1 MASGVLLMSLPVT
14 YRLFFLV
21 IFACLAAL
29 AKGEVVINEIHH
41 DPDVKTE
48 LTEFIELH
56 NTGTEPVDLSGWEI
70 GDAVVFTFP
79 DGSKIG
85 GGGFVVVA
93 HNPAQFKAKFGG
105 SPLGPW
111 LGKLDNDGE
120 RIELR
125 DATGQLVDRVRYR
138 LGFPWPIVGAPPGYS
153 IELIHP
159 DLDNNDG
166 HNWKPSVRGDITT
179 KASTLVAK
187 GSSWKYFK
195 GTKEAS
201 NPRTT
206 WRKGDFTES
215 NWQTGRTPIGY
226 GENFMRTT
234 LGDMR
239 NSYTAVY
246 FRKNFTVKDAQKIG
260 ALKLALQFDDGFN
273 MWINGKH
280 VAGSNISTKEPRFS
294 TNASSAIEE
303 HSFVEFDL
311 PSPGAYLVE
320 GENILA
326 IQAHNASKGGSSD
339 FFIDVELKATVGPA
353 NRGPTPGARNSVFA
367 TEPLPRLTKVE
378 HIPRQPKG
386 SEAVLITTVPSTAV
400 AGSEVYAE
408 YQVVS
413 PGGYV
418 HIDDAAY
425 ERGWNKLPMNDLGQ
439 AGDSRAKDGVFS
451 ATVPKSVQQH
461 RHLIRYRVSV
471 KTILGQVATAPYP
484 SDPAPNF
491 AYFCYDGVP
500 SWSGKAKPG
509 AKVLEYDSQA
519 LTSVPVYHLISKKT
533 DVENST
539 WNEKYG
545 GDNYKWKGTLVYD
558 GEVYDHIRYR
568 ARGGVWRYAMGKNMW
583 KFDFNRG
590 HSFQARDHYNREYDS
605 RWDKLNFS
613 ACIQQG
619 NFQHRGEHGMF
630 EAVGFKLF
638 ELADVEAPKTHWVH
652 FRIIDEAA
660 ETGATQHD
668 GDFWGL
674 YLAIEQMDGRF
685 LDEHDLPDGNL
696 YKMEGGTGELNNQ
709 GPSAATDKSDLN
721 SYLSRY
727 QGNQSE
733 IWWRQNM
740 DLPRYYSYRTV
751 VEGIHHYDI
760 GYGKNYFYYLNPD
773 TQKWATLPWDLDL
786 TWAGNM
792 YGNGNDPF
800 KGKVLGK
807 SVFKVEYGNRAREIL
822 DLLFNDDEGYR
833 LIDEFAAIIDK
844 PSGRMPSIADADRAM
859 WDYHPIMSSG
869 KVNSSKAGKGR
880 FYQKA
885 GTKDFPG
892 MVKIMKNYIR
902 TRRSFIL
909 NSAARDTKHPNQ
921 PTIEYGGSKGY
932 PVNALRFRS
941 SEFSDSSGKFAGMK
955 WRLAEVSAPGA
966 PPYDYANPRQYE
978 INADWESNTLTN
990 FADTIALPSGLA
1002 KVGHWYR
1009 ARVRMLD
1016 NTKRWSHW
1024 SEPFEFQA
1032 GEPDTLENLKA
1043 HLLLT
1048 ELMYN
1053 APAGPD
1059 FDYIELHNNSDKTT
1073 LDLSGMAF
1081 SDGVRFVVPSGLT
1094 LAPGEY
1100 ALVIGHVEETAF
1112 RAHYRLSK
1120 EANILGTYSGKLAN
1134 NGETIQVRSAL
1145 EGTVLVTLNYDDEDN
1160 WPKAADGDG
1169 RSLLPLV
1176 LDPFKQAIGALDIP
1190 INWQPSST
1198 DGGSP
1203 GKEDSPPPADE
1214 DHDGLPDD
1222 WELAHGLNPVVND
1235 AALDFDGD
1243 GANNA
1248 HEFLAGTN
1256 PNDAASRMELGLS
1269 LGQEDELMAEF
1280 TMQPDRQYFLETAVA
1295 LDDEWESM
1303 PGDVNQPISGGFGE
1317 MIRIR
1322 IGALETSKNRF
1333 FRLRVKRLAE

>member
-1 MASGVLLMSLPVT
+1 
-14 YRLFFLV
+14 
-21 IFACLAAL
+21 
-29 AKGEVVINEIHH
+29 
-41 DPDVKTE
+41 
-48 LTEFIELH
+48 
-56 NTGTEPVDLSGWEI
+56 
-70 GDAVVFTFP
+70 
-79 DGSKIG
+79 
-85 GGGFVVVA
+85 
-93 HNPAQFKAKFGG
+93 
-105 SPLGPW
+105 
-111 LGKLDNDGE
+111 
-120 RIELR
+120 
-125 DATGQLVDRVRYR
+125 
-138 LGFPWPIVGAPPGYS
+138 
-153 IELIHP
+153 
-159 DLDNNDG
+159 
-166 HNWKPSVRGDITT
+166 
-179 KASTLVAK
+179 
-187 GSSWKYFK
+187 
-195 GTKEAS
+195 
-201 NPRTT
+201 
-206 WRKGDFTES
+206 
-215 NWQTGRTPIGY
+215 
-226 GENFMRTT
+226 
-234 LGDMR
+234 
-239 NSYTAVY
+239 
-246 FRKNFTVKDAQKIG
+246 
-260 ALKLALQFDDGFN
+260 
-273 MWINGKH
+273 
-280 VAGSNISTKEPRFS
+280 
-294 TNASSAIEE
+294 
-303 HSFVEFDL
+303 
-311 PSPGAYLVE
+311 
-320 GENILA
+320 
-326 IQAHNASKGGSSD
+326 
-339 FFIDVELKATVGPA
+339 
-353 NRGPTPGARNSVFA
+353 
-367 TEPLPRLTKVE
+367 
-378 HIPRQPKG
+378 
-386 SEAVLITTVPSTAV
+386 
-400 AGSEVYAE
+400 
-408 YQVVS
+408 
-413 PGGYV
+413 
-418 HIDDAAY
+418 
-425 ERGWNKLPMNDLGQ
+425 
-439 AGDSRAKDGVFS
+439 
-451 ATVPKSVQQH
+451 
-461 RHLIRYRVSV
+461 
-471 KTILGQVATAPYP
+471 
-484 SDPAPNF
+484 
-491 AYFCYDGVP
+491 
-500 SWSGKAKPG
+500 
-509 AKVLEYDSQA
+509 
-519 LTSVPVYHLISKKT
+519 
-533 DVENST
+533 
-539 WNEKYG
+539 
-545 GDNYKWKGTLVYD
+545 
-558 GEVYDHIRYR
+558 
-568 ARGGVWRYAMGKNMW
+568 
-583 KFDFNRG
+583 
-590 HSFQARDHYNREYDS
+590 
-605 RWDKLNFS
+605 
-613 ACIQQG
+613 
-619 NFQHRGEHGMF
+619 
-630 EAVGFKLF
+630 
-638 ELADVEAPKTHWVH
+638 
-652 FRIIDEAA
+652 
-660 ETGATQHD
+660 
-668 GDFWGL
+668 
-674 YLAIEQMDGRF
+674 
-685 LDEHDLPDGNL
+685 
-696 YKMEGGTGELNNQ
+696 
-709 GPSAATDKSDLN
+709 
-721 SYLSRY
+721 
-727 QGNQSE
+727 
-733 IWWRQNM
+733 M

-1059 FDYIELHNNSDKTT
+1059 FDYIELHNNSDTTT

>member
-1 MASGVLLMSLPVT
+1 
-14 YRLFFLV
+14 
-21 IFACLAAL
+21 
-29 AKGEVVINEIHH
+29 
-41 DPDVKTE
+41 
-48 LTEFIELH
+48 
-56 NTGTEPVDLSGWEI
+56 
-70 GDAVVFTFP
+70 
-79 DGSKIG
+79 
-85 GGGFVVVA
+85 
-93 HNPAQFKAKFGG
+93 
-105 SPLGPW
+105 
-111 LGKLDNDGE
+111 
-120 RIELR
+120 
-125 DATGQLVDRVRYR
+125 
-138 LGFPWPIVGAPPGYS
+138 
-153 IELIHP
+153 
-159 DLDNNDG
+159 
-166 HNWKPSVRGDITT
+166 
-179 KASTLVAK
+179 
-187 GSSWKYFK
+187 
-195 GTKEAS
+195 
-201 NPRTT
+201 
-206 WRKGDFTES
+206 
-215 NWQTGRTPIGY
+215 
-226 GENFMRTT
+226 
-234 LGDMR
+234 
-239 NSYTAVY
+239 
-246 FRKNFTVKDAQKIG
+246 
-260 ALKLALQFDDGFN
+260 
-273 MWINGKH
+273 
-280 VAGSNISTKEPRFS
+280 
-294 TNASSAIEE
+294 
-303 HSFVEFDL
+303 
-311 PSPGAYLVE
+311 
-320 GENILA
+320 
-326 IQAHNASKGGSSD
+326 
-339 FFIDVELKATVGPA
+339 
-353 NRGPTPGARNSVFA
+353 
-367 TEPLPRLTKVE
+367 
-378 HIPRQPKG
+378 
-386 SEAVLITTVPSTAV
+386 
-400 AGSEVYAE
+400 
-408 YQVVS
+408 
-413 PGGYV
+413 
-418 HIDDAAY
+418 
-425 ERGWNKLPMNDLGQ
+425 
-439 AGDSRAKDGVFS
+439 
-451 ATVPKSVQQH
+451 
-461 RHLIRYRVSV
+461 
-471 KTILGQVATAPYP
+471 
-484 SDPAPNF
+484 
-491 AYFCYDGVP
+491 
-500 SWSGKAKPG
+500 
-509 AKVLEYDSQA
+509 
-519 LTSVPVYHLISKKT
+519 
-533 DVENST
+533 
-539 WNEKYG
+539 
-545 GDNYKWKGTLVYD
+545 
-558 GEVYDHIRYR
+558 
-568 ARGGVWRYAMGKNMW
+568 
-583 KFDFNRG
+583 
-590 HSFQARDHYNREYDS
+590 
-605 RWDKLNFS
+605 
-613 ACIQQG
+613 
-619 NFQHRGEHGMF
+619 
-630 EAVGFKLF
+630 
-638 ELADVEAPKTHWVH
+638 
-652 FRIIDEAA
+652 
-660 ETGATQHD
+660 
-668 GDFWGL
+668 
-674 YLAIEQMDGRF
+674 
-685 LDEHDLPDGNL
+685 
-696 YKMEGGTGELNNQ
+696 
-709 GPSAATDKSDLN
+709 
-721 SYLSRY
+721 
-727 QGNQSE
+727 
-733 IWWRQNM
+733 M

-1059 FDYIELHNNSDKTT
+1059 FDYIELHNNSDTTT

-1295 LDDEWESM
+1295 LDGEWESM